1 MGTQRQNELKHMN
14 AKSRLLALVGLMAFA
29 IAGYTQTNDSAGAAA
44 AASPAA
50 ESAAPATTAPPVAQ
64 AAPPAAAT
72 EAVAP
77 TSTSAAATTSVAL
90 PTGTVIPLIVMDEV
104 PLTDAI
110 KNLAR
115 QAGLNYMLDPKL
127 PFGQIGADGKPGP
140 QPMVSIRWEKV
151 TANQAL
157 TALLNNYNIQIVEDP
172 KTKISR
178 VTEKDPAAPEPLF
191 TKVIQLKYASPSNLV
206 TTVQNTLVD
215 KRSKVVMDARTS
227 QLVVLATEKEMPEVD
242 KLIERLDTQTKQVLI
257 EARLL
262 ETSIN
267 PKTSK
272 GIDWSGTLQAQNISY
287 GNGVMSGSSST
298 TIPGTPT
305 TKTTTLP
312 GGRTV
317 STTTSPGATVVSTL
331 NTILGNGGFSANTA
345 NGLSPNIGFL
355 NADGVKAVLSF
366 LNTYTESK
374 VLSSPRTVTLDN
386 TPATIEA
393 GQQYP
398 IINVTAGTANT
409 TGGSSI
415 SYSNLTV
422 KLDVTPRISANNLV
436 NLRVSPKVLR
446 LADTPTVVVGGQ
458 SYQTYVFDTRTM
470 ETTVM
475 IPSGNTLVMGGLI
488 QDDVRKS
495 NTKVP
500 MLGDIPGL
508 GALFRTDSKA
518 RQRNNLTVFITPTII
533 QDFDFQP
540 TKTDFLK
547 VPVPTNDS
555 VDGDWSSWDSGKPKD
570 WRNPKPTT
578 AATSGAFDENLVK
591 PASHPAKP
599 SPFDETLVKPNSTA
613 GTNAPA
619 HP

>member
-14 AKSRLLALVGLMAFA
+14 AKTRLLALVGLMAFA

-44 AASPAA
+44 PTAPAA
-50 ESAAPATTAPPVAQ
+50 ESAAPATTSPPAQ
-64 AAPPAAAT
+64 AATPAAST
-72 EAVAP
+72 ETAAP
-77 TSTSAAATTSVAL
+77 ASANAASSASVSL
-90 PTGTVIPLIVMDEV
+90 PAGTIIPLIVMDEV

-127 PFGQIGADGKPGP
+127 AIGQLGADGKPGP

-151 TANQAL
+151 SANQAL
-157 TALLNNYNIQIVEDP
+157 AALLNNYNLQIVEDP

-178 VTEKDPAAPEPLF
+178 VTDKDPAAPEPLF

-206 TTVQNTLVD
+206 ATVQNTLVD

-227 QLVVLATEKEMPEVD
+227 QLVVLATEKEMSDVD

-287 GNGVMSGSSST
+287 GNGVMSGNTAT
-298 TIPGTPT
+298 TIPGASS

-317 STTTSPGATVVSTL
+317 TTTTSPSSTVVSTL

-470 ETTVM
+470 ETSVM

-508 GALFRTDSKA
+508 GALFRTDTKA

-547 VPVPTNDS
+547 VPVPITDS

-570 WRNPKPTT
+570 WRQPKSTT
-578 AATSGAFDENLVK
+578 AATSGVFDENLVK
-591 PASHPAKP
+591 PASQPAKP
-599 SPFDETLVKPNSTA
+599 SPFDENLIKPNATS

-619 HP
+619 KS